1 MTIKQLW
8 KQNHF
13 LIKGNISCINR
24 GLKNIKKLCKRR
36 VKDKMYYIFSNT
48 ILQSLKE
55 TMKIKGK
62 ISIRFYYIYLFIYI
76 DFSIYFYIFQSFPF
90 LFYVTLYWSM
100 KPFHPQ

>member
-8 KQNHF
+8 TQNHF

-36 VKDKMYYIFSNT
+36 VKLRCIIYLVTLFY
-48 ILQSLKE
+48 SLKE

-62 ISIRFYYIYLFIYI
+62 ISIRFYSIYLFI
-76 DFSIYFYIFQSFPF
+76 
-90 LFYVTLYWSM
+90 
-100 KPFHPQ
+100 